1 VEGDI
6 ENLDGKM
13 VITRIRVRYH
23 LTIPKGKRG
32 EAERALAVHENG
44 CPAAVSVK
52 RGIEIEYAA
61 EIEEVEE
68 E

>member
-1 VEGDI
+1 MEGDI

-13 VITRIRVRYH
+13 VITRIRVKYH
-23 LTIPKGKRG
+23 LTIPKGKRE

-61 EIEEVEE
+61 EIEEE
-68 E
+68 